1 MKLKYI
7 LLPCV
12 MVIALTGC
20 FNGSI
25 ENKPS
30 QKEVVEE
37 YTEGNELT
45 SMAKI
50 TLEDFKIALQ
60 AEGLELITVEDGYDW
75 LLNNNKPNNFTV
87 GNPIENI
94 DPTKLEQVSIY
105 VFESEHA
112 RKKGLE
118 DFNKQREKYDMMIPR
133 IYEAENVMLFYW
145 AHADM
150 DKPAK
155 YEPQFQK
162 AIKKLKLE

>member
-12 MVIALTGC
+12 ILIALTGC
-20 FNGSI
+20 FNGTI
-25 ENKPS
+25 ENNPS
-30 QKEVVEE
+30 PKEVVEE
-37 YTEGNELT
+37 YTESNELT
-45 SMAKI
+45 SVAKK

-60 AEGLELITVEDGYDW
+60 AEGLELIPVEDGNDW

-87 GNPIENI
+87 GSPNENI
-94 DPTKLEQVSIY
+94 DPTKLEEVSIY
-105 VFESEHA
+105 VFESEQA

-118 DFNKQREKYDMMIPR
+118 DFNKQTEKYDMMFPR
-133 IYEAENVMLFYW
+133 IYEADNVMVFYW

-155 YEPQFQK
+155 YEPHFQK
-162 AIKKLKLE
+162 AINKLKLE